1 MSYAVASDIL
11 IEFFKEF
18 DKRFNMTYKDADY
31 GVANSYVVDGEGNRQ
46 YGVGHAM
53 MHKYD
58 DKSIEFTMSSIV
70 VIPKDT
76 VISRVVINAY
86 FKFNYTCAWSVC
98 WWCWTTTGIGIDA
111 YVDGVSVKAGHYM
124 VYVKARIERS
134 AQYQQS

>member
-18 DKRFNMTYKDADY
+18 DRRFNMSPKDADY

-46 YGVGHAM
+46 YGVGHSM
-53 MHKYD
+53 MHRHD
-58 DKSIEFTMSSIV
+58 DRSIEFTMSSIV

-76 VISRVVINAY
+76 VISRVVVNAY
-86 FKFNYTCAWSVC
+86 FKFNYTCAFAC

-111 YVDGVSVKAGHYM
+111 YVDGVSVRAGHYM
-124 VYVKARIERS
+124 VYVKVRITRPS
-134 AQYQQS
+134 QYQQS